1 MTEEYQ
7 SLVHDVAGPTQAGY
21 CHIDTA
27 MLEAEEEYDVDEILK
42 EVGKTKTDLRTD
54 AIKLA
59 RQWNQGKDG
68 SE

>member
-1 MTEEYQ
+1 MTDEYKT
-7 SLVHDVAGPTQAGY
+7 LVCDVAGPTQAGY

-27 MLEAEEEYDVDEILK
+27 MLEAEDEYDVDEILK
-42 EVGKTKTDLRTD
+42 EVGKTKNDLRMD

-59 RQWNQGKDG
+59 RQWNQRKDG